1 MNSDRLYNIG
11 TVIYNN
17 IMNPIKHDY
26 NGITIN
32 QRSEDGYI
40 NLNEMAQATNKR
52 VDNWLQNKSTQD
64 LIAQFNLEVSYNSSA
79 TTLDSSELTKDRSL
93 NSSNDQPALITSDT
107 KVSLGGGTWAH
118 PDIAIQFAQWC
129 SPTFALQVS
138 RWVREWLMGHSYS
151 QMDDDQLQIEQ
162 IDADLATLRATVK
175 RSQAKIE
182 KKLRDRQW
190 FVEKRKH
197 KQLAIEMGEI
207 IDDSDRNSRK

>member
-1 MNSDRLYNIG
+1 
-11 TVIYNN
+11 
-17 IMNPIKHDY
+17 MNPIKHDY
-26 NGITIN
+26 KGITIN

-40 NLNEMAQATNKR
+40 NLNEMAQATGKR
-52 VDNWLQNKSTQD
+52 IDHWLNNKSTQD
-64 LIAQFNLEVSYNSSA
+64 LIAEFNLEVSYNSA
-79 TTLDSSELTKDRSL
+79 DRTR
-93 NSSNDQPALITSDT
+93 NSSNDQPALLTSDT

-129 SPTFALQVS
+129 SATFALQVS

-190 FVEKRKH
+190 YVEKRKH